1 MELKVSSPKPETVVP
16 SDCVSSDPEE
26 KEVSDDDDDDRNH
39 KHRRREARSQS
50 SERDVSEP
58 VNNRP
63 FRKRNKNFGNR
74 HPFRENE
81 SLGFET
87 MKTYN
92 DATTDKELYSKF
104 ERRRPGLTSG
114 PRTPLDMRLRANQP
128 FTGDPSV
135 GRGRGRES
143 GFWNHR
149 DPRFSSIDVATQLV
163 PGSIPPSLYT
173 GRGLP
178 NVSNAQSASWNTF
191 GLIPT
196 VPNGGLDM
204 LHPMGL
210 PGALR
215 PPINPSLNVNIPR
228 QRCRDFEERGFCLR
242 GDMCPM
248 EHGVNRIVIEDV
260 QSLSQFNLPVSLPSA
275 HLIGAPAGSGSLH
288 SVNASTTIVNSKCI
302 PGKISKSGVGD
313 DVLPLDGAYP
323 GPGCT
328 SGADVYD
335 PDQPL
340 WNDGALESLQSSKIE
355 ETEAF
360 PSDASAHHHMRLSE
374 VPDGDCPVGTTRTSV
389 SSQGASSSVW
399 ARIGGSKNRYDMK
412 EKTNSTMNPLHYPEN
427 QLKEDNDELV
437 AAQTASSQ
445 GKQMIAD
452 DTDPKALDGLM
463 KVQTESMRTLR
474 KPSQKALRTLF
485 VNGIPQKSNK
495 REALLAHFKKFGE
508 IIDIYI
514 PLNSERAFVQF
525 SKREEAEAALKA
537 PDAVMGNRFI
547 KLWWANRDSIR
558 SESTTSGNG
567 VIVTPR
573 GQASAFVPSIPVL
586 ADRGKDIHQ
595 SDASKTNAELSTQSD
610 QPKSVILDGSKGPPP
625 IQKKLENLEQLK
637 EELRKKQEM
646 LDQKRN
652 EFRRQLS
659 KLEKHATGVKGEVV
673 TEQAAKRPKTGMAS
687 DVAKLASSQLSDAD
701 TGMASPHAE
710 TTADKSKQLVN
721 TVSQS
726 PKPITTMRLQEPT
739 GLKQPMQPFA
749 PVNRYKLDN
758 RPTAFRIMPPL
769 PTGLA
774 DVAILKE
781 HFLPY
786 GELSTVELEASQVN
800 GSNQQEARIIFTT
813 RRAAERAF
821 VNGKCWKDHNLK
833 FVWLTPSNS
842 SNAAGSRE
850 HSPPAPK
857 EPLEKDQH
865 PEEQLENSANQEPI
879 VSDDDPKSSEINSSS
894 EHMEMEQGEDDL
906 QGTPRQDSAKQSPD
920 ANAC

>member
-1 MELKVSSPKPETVVP
+1 MELKVSSPKPESVAA
-16 SDCVSSDPEE
+16 SDCVSDPEE

-50 SERDVSEP
+50 LERDVSDP
-58 VNNRP
+58 VISRP
-63 FRKRNKNFGNR
+63 FKKRNKPFGNR

-81 SLGFET
+81 SQAFET
-87 MKTYN
+87 LKTYS
-92 DATTDKELYSKF
+92 DATTDKEFFSKF
-104 ERRRPGLTSG
+104 DRRRPGLTSV
-114 PRTPLDMRLRANQP
+114 PRTPLDMSQRLRANP
-128 FTGDPSV
+128 SFTGDPGA

-143 GFWNHR
+143 GFWNQR
-149 DPRFSSIDVATQLV
+149 ESRFGSMDVASQMV
-163 PGSIPPSLYT
+163 QQGSIPPSLYP

-178 NVSNAQSASWNTF
+178 NVSNAQNASWNTF
-191 GLIPT
+191 GLIPA

-210 PGALR
+210 QGTLR
-215 PPINPSLNVNIPR
+215 QPINSSLNVNIPR

-288 SVNASTTIVNSKCI
+288 SVNASTTSMNNKCT
-302 PGKISKSGVGD
+302 PGKICKSVGD
-313 DVLPLDGAYP
+313 DGLPLDGAYT

-328 SGADVYD
+328 SGADLYD

-340 WNDGALESLQSSKIE
+340 WNDSGLESSNALLTLQSSKID
-355 ETEAF
+355 ETE
-360 PSDASAHHHMRLSE
+360 PISND
-374 VPDGDCPVGTTRTSV
+374 VPDSDCPVGTARISA
-389 SSQGASSSVW
+389 SSHGASPSVW
-399 ARIGGSKNRYDMK
+399 ARIGGSKNRFDMK
-412 EKTNSTMNPLHYPEN
+412 EKTNSTMGSFHYPEN

-437 AAQTASSQ
+437 GAHNASCQ
-445 GKQMIAD
+445 VKQNITD
-452 DTDPKALDGLM
+452 DADPKALEASL
-463 KVQTESMRTLR
+463 KTQTDSMRNIR

-495 REALLAHFKKFGE
+495 RESLLAHFKKFGE
-508 IIDIYI
+508 VIDIYI

-558 SESTTSGNG
+558 NDSTTSGNG

-573 GQASAFVPSIPVL
+573 GQAPAFVPSHQVVT
-586 ADRGKDIHQ
+586 DRGKDIQ
-595 SDASKTNAELSTQSD
+595 QGDASKTIFEVSSPSD
-610 QPKSVILDGSKGPPP
+610 QPKPVIADGPKVPPP
-625 IQKKLENLEQLK
+625 LQKKLENLEHLK

-652 EFRRQLS
+652 EFRRQLN
-659 KLEKHATGVKGEVV
+659 KLEKQTSGLKGEVV

-687 DVAKLASSQLSDAD
+687 DVTKLASPQSSDAD
-701 TGMASPHAE
+701 VGTTSPHVE

-726 PKPITTMRLQEPT
+726 PKASTATRLQEST
-739 GLKQPMQPFA
+739 GLKHPIQPLM

-758 RPTAFRIMPPL
+758 RPAAFRIIPPL
-769 PTGLA
+769 PAGLA
-774 DVAILKE
+774 NVAVLKE
-781 HFLPY
+781 HFSPY
-786 GELSTVELEASQVN
+786 GELSAIELEHVQVN
-800 GSNQQEARIIFTT
+800 DSSQQEPHVTFTT
-813 RRAAERAF
+813 RWAAEKAF
-821 VNGKCWKDHNLK
+821 SNGKCWKDHNLK
-833 FVWLTPSNS
+833 FMWLTHTNA
-842 SNAAGSRE
+842 SNATASRE
-850 HSPPAPK
+850 RLQPAPT
-857 EPLEKDQH
+857 ESFDTDDRSEEKSG
-865 PEEQLENSANQEPI
+865 NSVNQEAN
-879 VSDDDPKSSEINSSS
+879 VSSGEHKNSETENGL
-894 EHMEMEQGEDDL
+894 EPMEMEPREDP
-906 QGTPRQDSAKQSPD
+906 QCTTGQVSSGKESPEG
-920 ANAC
+920 NGC

>member
-1 MELKVSSPKPETVVP
+1 MELKVSSPKPESVAP
-16 SDCVSSDPEE
+16 SDCISDPEE

-50 SERDVSEP
+50 LERDVSDP
-58 VNNRP
+58 VISRP
-63 FRKRNKNFGNR
+63 FRKRNKTFGNR

-81 SLGFET
+81 PQAFEPL
-87 MKTYN
+87 KTYS

-104 ERRRPGLTSG
+104 DRRRPGLTSV
-114 PRTPLDMRLRANQP
+114 PRTPLDMNQRLRANQS
-128 FTGDPSV
+128 FTGDPGA

-143 GFWNHR
+143 GFWNQR
-149 DPRFSSIDVATQLV
+149 ESRFGSMDVASQMV
-163 PGSIPPSLYT
+163 QPGSIPPSLYT

-178 NVSNAQSASWNTF
+178 NVSNAQNVSWNTY
-191 GLIPT
+191 GLVPA

-210 PGALR
+210 QGTLR
-215 PPINPSLNVNIPR
+215 QPINSSLNVNITR

-288 SVNASTTIVNSKCI
+288 SVNASTTSMNNKCI
-302 PGKISKSGVGD
+302 PGKISKSVVSD
-313 DVLPLDGAYP
+313 DGLPLDGAYT
-323 GPGCT
+323 GPGCP
-328 SGADVYD
+328 SGADLYD

-340 WNDGALESLQSSKIE
+340 WNDSGLESSNALLTLQSSKID
-355 ETEAF
+355 ETE
-360 PSDASAHHHMRLSE
+360 PISNDA
-374 VPDGDCPVGTTRTSV
+374 PDSDCPARTCV

-399 ARIGGSKNRYDMK
+399 ARIGGSKNRFDMK
-412 EKTNSTMNPLHYPEN
+412 EKTNSTMSSFQYPEN
-427 QLKEDNDELV
+427 QLKEDNDELLGGLN
-437 AAQTASSQ
+437 ASCQ
-445 GKQMIAD
+445 VKQNIAD
-452 DTDPKALDGLM
+452 DADPKALEASLKAQSD
-463 KVQTESMRTLR
+463 SMRNIR

-495 REALLAHFKKFGE
+495 RESLLAHFKKFGKV
-508 IIDIYI
+508 IDIYI

-558 SESTTSGNG
+558 NDSTTGGNG

-573 GQASAFVPSIPVL
+573 GQAPAFVPSHQVVS
-586 ADRGKDIHQ
+586 DRGKDIHQ
-595 SDASKTNAELSTQSD
+595 ADASKTIFEVSSPSD
-610 QPKSVILDGSKGPPP
+610 QPRPVIADGPKVPPL
-625 IQKKLENLEQLK
+625 QKKLENIEHLK

-652 EFRRQLS
+652 EFRRQLN
-659 KLEKHATGVKGEVV
+659 KLEKQATGLKGEVV
-673 TEQAAKRPKTGMAS
+673 TEQAAKRPKTGPAS
-687 DVAKLASSQLSDAD
+687 DVAKLASPQSSDAD
-701 TGMASPHAE
+701 VGTSPHAE
-710 TTADKSKQLVN
+710 TTSDKNKQLVN

-726 PKPITTMRLQEPT
+726 PRASTATRLQEST
-739 GLKQPMQPFA
+739 GLKHPIQPLM

-758 RPTAFRIMPPL
+758 RPVAFRIIPPL
-769 PTGLA
+769 PAGLA
-774 DVAILKE
+774 NVAVLKE

-786 GELSTVELEASQVN
+786 GELSAVELEDVQVN
-800 GSNQQEARIIFTT
+800 DSSQQEAHITFAT

-821 VNGKCWKDHNLK
+821 INGKSWKEHNLK
-833 FVWLTPSNS
+833 FMWL
-842 SNAAGSRE
+842 SNATGSRE
-850 HSPPAPK
+850 RSLSAPK
-857 EPLEKDQH
+857 EPLDTDDHSEEK
-865 PEEQLENSANQEPI
+865 LGNSVNQEAI
-879 VSDDDPKSSEINSSS
+879 SGEHKNSETQNGL
-894 EHMEMEQGEDDL
+894 EPMEMDPCEDP
-906 QGTPRQDSAKQSPD
+906 QCTPRQVASDKQSPEG
-920 ANAC
+920 NGC

>member
-1 MELKVSSPKPETVVP
+1 MELKVSSPKPESVIP

-63 FRKRNKNFGNR
+63 FRKRNKTFGNR

-92 DATTDKELYSKF
+92 DATTDKEFYSKF
-104 ERRRPGLTSG
+104 ERRRPGLTSV
-114 PRTPLDMRLRANQP
+114 PRMPLDMRLRANQS
-128 FTGDPSV
+128 FTGDPSA

-149 DPRFSSIDVATQLV
+149 DP
-163 PGSIPPSLYT
+163 
-173 GRGLP
+173 
-178 NVSNAQSASWNTF
+178 SASWNTF

-302 PGKISKSGVGD
+302 PGKINKSGVGD
-313 DVLPLDGAYP
+313 DVLPLDGAYA
-323 GPGCT
+323 GPGST

-340 WNDGALESLQSSKIE
+340 WNDGGLDSLQSSKIE
-355 ETEAF
+355 ETEPF
-360 PSDASAHHHMRLSE
+360 SSDASAHHHMRLSD

-389 SSQGASSSVW
+389 SSQGANSSVW

-412 EKTNSTMNPLHYPEN
+412 EKTNSTMNSLHYPEN

-437 AAQTASSQ
+437 VAQTASCQ
-445 GKQMIAD
+445 GKQIVAD
-452 DTDPKALDGLM
+452 DTEPKALDVSL

-547 KLWWANRDSIR
+547 KLW
-558 SESTTSGNG
+558 
-567 VIVTPR
+567 
-573 GQASAFVPSIPVL
+573 
-586 ADRGKDIHQ
+586 GKDIHQ
-595 SDASKTNAELSTQSD
+595 ADASKTDVEVSTQSD
-610 QPKSVILDGSKGPPP
+610 QPKLVISEGSKGPPP
-625 IQKKLENLEQLK
+625 VQKKLENLEQLK

-659 KLEKHATGVKGEVV
+659 KLEKHATGVKGEAV

-687 DVAKLASSQLSDAD
+687 DATKPASSQLSDAD

-710 TTADKSKQLVN
+710 TAADKSKQLVN
-721 TVSQS
+721 SVSQS
-726 PKPITTMRLQEPT
+726 PKPNTTRRLQEPT
-739 GLKQPMQPFA
+739 GLKQPMQPFV

-758 RPTAFRIMPPL
+758 RPTAFRIIPPL
-769 PTGLA
+769 PSGLA
-774 DVAILKE
+774 DVAVLKE

-786 GELSTVELEASQVN
+786 GELSNVELEGSQN
-800 GSNQQEARIIFTT
+800 GGDQQEARIIFTT

-821 VNGKCWKDHNLK
+821 INGKSWKDHNLK
-833 FVWLTPSNS
+833 FMWVTPNNS
-842 SNAAGSRE
+842 SNASGSRE

-857 EPLEKDQH
+857 EPLENQQH
-865 PEEQLENSANQEPI
+865 PEEQLENSRNQESI
-879 VSDDDPKSSEINSSS
+879 VSDGDPKNSDINNSS
-894 EHMEMEQGEDDL
+894 EHMEMEQGEDEL
-906 QGTPRQDSAKQSPD
+906 QGTPGQDSARQSPD
-920 ANAC
+920 DNAC